1 MKITKFQNWL
11 VLREATAIVETF
23 SFSAWQRLQELG
35 LAESGIEAKRIEL
48 HTHLIS
54 DLIDS
59 EEFTTKLVELGIVI
73 LKISIVDIEGYNR
86 KPSIAMAVYN
96 YNPNGYNRKQSI
108 AMAGPAEAFDE
119 LSRWLKS
126 QTKAPLQLY
135 QHLEWHHANSPLVMD
150 RWKQA
155 IANSSPFSIG
165 AFSEPYS
172 KL

>member
-35 LAESGIEAKRIEL
+35 LAEAGIEAKRIEL

-54 DLIDS
+54 DIIDV
-59 EEFTTKLVELGIVI
+59 EGFTTKLVELGIVI

-86 KPSIAMAVYN
+86 K
-96 YNPNGYNRKQSI
+96 QSI

-119 LSRWLKS
+119 LGRWLKS

-155 IANSSPFSIG
+155 IANSSPFSVG